1 MLADDSLKDM
11 GHNSASYIHLI
22 SEALNLAFSD
32 REHYFGDPDFV
43 DVPIST
49 LLSSAYTQTRRAE
62 IDPDKAFGEMPPPGN
77 TEIEPHYPTPPLG
90 AGQPNA
96 GAKLSLIHI

>member
-43 DVPIST
+43 DVPILT

-77 TEIEPHYPTPPLG
+77 T
-90 AGQPNA
+90 
-96 GAKLSLIHI
+96 